1 MVHNWS
7 RNLPRTIMKGQNK
20 ERWIVIYEAP
30 GDIYNII
37 IIIRFMVVKGLR
49 KIENCLFSS

>member
-1 MVHNWS
+1 MVYNWS